1 MKKVL
6 RVSESNLVKL
16 IQRVLVE
23 EKHINPKKLN
33 EQNDLGYDIATIMG
47 ELNRN
52 NSDEQ
57 KIVDIVKK
65 YTDKASFKQFVDQ
78 YKSKSGKDFVTDMY
92 RAITPNDKAEWM
104 DLKTHL
110 SSLGITLNYVP
121 DGVKDGRFIATFTG
135 LDTPAPAAA
144 GNTREK
150 QLLAMYTSLG
160 KDGVIHAPG
169 SVNNNMKWS
178 DYVRVFQVTQDEL
191 NKLKTLDTLTSNR
204 EKQLL
209 AMYKSVK
216 NGIIVNPSSVENG
229 TKWTD
234 FLTTYQ
240 VTQDELNKVIKS
252 GMTNVDNKPKGNTN
266 VVNEPKGNTKPKVV
280 RNYTTM
286 LAEI

>member
-1 MKKVL
+1 MKKVI

-16 IQRVLVE
+16 IQKVLVE

-33 EQNDLGYDIATIMG
+33 EQADLGYDIATIMG
-47 ELNRN
+47 ELNRT

-57 KIVDIVKK
+57 KIVDTVKN
-65 YTDKASFKQFVDQ
+65 YNDKASFKQFVDQ
-78 YKSKSGKDFVTDMY
+78 YKVKSGKDFGVDIY
-92 RAITPNDKAEWM
+92 RAIQSDTDKDELN
-104 DLKTHL
+104 DLKAHL
-110 SSLGITLNYVP
+110 KPMGITVTKKYDQKNGIGSYVF
-121 DGVKDGRFIATFTG
+121 DG
-135 LDTPAPAAA
+135 LDTPAAPMTADQ
-144 GNTREK
+144 EK
-150 QLLAMYTSLG
+150 LRT
-160 KDGVIHAPG
+160 
-169 SVNNNMKWS
+169 
-178 DYVRVFQVTQDEL
+178 
-191 NKLKTLDTLTSNR
+191 TLTSNR

-234 FLTTYQ
+234 FLTAYK

-252 GMTNVDNKPKGNTN
+252 GMTNMDNKPKVDNKPKGNL
-266 VVNEPKGNTKPKVV
+266 KPKVV

>member
-1 MKKVL
+1 MKKVI

-16 IQRVLVE
+16 IQKVLVE

-33 EQNDLGYDIATIMG
+33 EQADLGYDIATIMG
-47 ELNRN
+47 ELNKY

-57 KIVDIVKK
+57 KIVDTVKN
-65 YTDKASFKQFVDQ
+65 YNDKASFKQFVDQ
-78 YKSKSGKDFVTDMY
+78 YKVKSGKDFVTDMY
-92 RAITPNDKAEWM
+92 RAITPNDKTEWN
-104 DLKTHL
+104 DLSNHL
-110 SSLGITLNYVP
+110 KSMGITLKQNIT
-121 DGVKDGRFIATFTG
+121 DRGNSTTASFEG
-135 LDTPAPAAA
+135 LDTPAAPMTADQ
-144 GNTREK
+144 EK
-150 QLLAMYTSLG
+150 LRT
-160 KDGVIHAPG
+160 
-169 SVNNNMKWS
+169 
-178 DYVRVFQVTQDEL
+178 
-191 NKLKTLDTLTSNR
+191 TLTSNR

-234 FLTTYQ
+234 FLTAYK

-252 GMTNVDNKPKGNTN
+252 GMTNVVNNPKVNLKPK
-266 VVNEPKGNTKPKVV
+266 VNTKPKVV

>member
-47 ELNRN
+47 ELNRT

-78 YKSKSGKDFVTDMY
+78 YKTKSGKDFGVDLY
-92 RAITPNDKAEWM
+92 RAIQPYNDKTEWN

-110 SSLGITLNYVP
+110 SSLGITLNHVS
-121 DGVKDGRFIATFTG
+121 DGGKQGRYIATFTG
-135 LDTPAPAAA
+135 LDTPAAPAAA
-144 GNTREK
+144 GNTRE
-150 QLLAMYTSLG
+150 QNLFIMYTSVG

-169 SVNNNMKWS
+169 SVNDNMKWS

-191 NKLKTLDTLTSNR
+191 NKLKSNPYI
-204 EKQLL
+204 K
-209 AMYKSVK
+209 
-216 NGIIVNPSSVENG
+216 
-229 TKWTD
+229 TD
-234 FLTTYQ
+234 FHKSS
-240 VTQDELNKVIKS
+240 KV
-252 GMTNVDNKPKGNTN
+252 VNKPKGNL
-266 VVNEPKGNTKPKVV
+266 KPKVV

>member
-1 MKKVL
+1 MKKVI

-16 IQRVLVE
+16 IQKVLVE

-33 EQNDLGYDIATIMG
+33 EQADLGYDIATIMG
-47 ELNRN
+47 ELNKN

-78 YKSKSGKDFVTDMY
+78 YKAKSGKDFGEDIFG
-92 RAITPNDKAEWM
+92 AIQPNNDKTEWA
-104 DLKTHL
+104 DLSNHL
-110 SSLGITLNYVP
+110 KSMGITLSHANTGGTPQRPKYS
-121 DGVKDGRFIATFTG
+121 ATFTG
-135 LDTPAPAAA
+135 LDTPAAPMTADQ
-144 GNTREK
+144 EK
-150 QLLAMYTSLG
+150 LRT
-160 KDGVIHAPG
+160 
-169 SVNNNMKWS
+169 
-178 DYVRVFQVTQDEL
+178 
-191 NKLKTLDTLTSNR
+191 TLTSNR

-234 FLTTYQ
+234 FLTAYK

-252 GMTNVDNKPKGNTN
+252 GMTNVVNNPKVNTN
-266 VVNEPKGNTKPKVV
+266 VVNNPKVNTKPKVV